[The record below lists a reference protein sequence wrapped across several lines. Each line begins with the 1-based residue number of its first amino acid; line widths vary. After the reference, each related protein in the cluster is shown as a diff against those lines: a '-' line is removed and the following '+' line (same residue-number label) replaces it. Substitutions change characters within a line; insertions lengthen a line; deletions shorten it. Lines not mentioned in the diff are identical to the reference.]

1 MNDNTNNIPVYAE
14 PEGIDYII
22 IKVKE
27 NVINGDRGGNLYET
41 TRRAWHAKL
50 ETAMPYKYVLS
61 VVGGVVQEV
70 YKVSRWY
77 TSPTDAP
84 RIEFEGEVAEFSV
97 RNLFVGKMI
106 PECYRQKG
114 LASPFLYKKKTSGPT
129 ADPAA
134 KTETEVQ
141 PQVEEVKTNRIYITI
156 DFEPGVSY
164 MQQINVLPL
173 IDRECAQIVAN
184 NQESPEDMV
193 SQLYEKLYE
202 KEWNNDVESATY
214 FLFAP
219 SYSETELYVND
230 SQDKVIYS
238 DEEFELDPT
247 YCDLSLRVYDEGD
260 EEGKEHKSY
269 LVNSIKGITPDNCR
283 ERSIVS
289 AVEGWINNDVS
300 EDTFVP
306 TMIKHVMENANAE
319 LAVLHGETGI
329 TAGNVTFYVDLPQ
342 GEDFDP
348 RKLDFISFDGIY
360 AEKASVLRNTIG
372 HDYVSMDA
380 IIYDGKMYFSKEWD
394 IDGIDRDG
402 NYYYYKMT
410 NFKDDSENWRSHGNY
425 YQITNVKDLFDE

>member
-50 ETAMPYKYVLS
+50 ETAMPYRYVLS

-193 SQLYEKLYE
+193 SQLWK
-202 KEWNNDVESATY
+202 KEWNNDVKSAAD
-214 FLFAP
+214 FLFAHA
-219 SYSETELYVND
+219 YSETELYVND
-230 SQDKVIYS
+230 SQRKTIYS
-238 DEEFELDPT
+238 DEEFKLNPT
-247 YCDLSLRVYDEGD
+247 YSALSVQDYTDDRDD
-260 EEGKEHKSY
+260 EEEGEEYKSY
-269 LVNSIKGITPDNCR
+269 LVNSIKGITPDKCR

-289 AVEGWINNDVS
+289 AVEGLINNDVS

-319 LAVLHGETGI
+319 LAVLHGEVGI
-329 TAGNVTFYVDLPQ
+329 TMSNVTFYVDLPQ

-348 RKLDFISFDGIY
+348 RKLDFISIDGIY

-372 HDYVSMDA
+372 YDHVLMDA
-380 IIYDGKMYFSKEWD
+380 IIYDGKMYFRKRSD
-394 IDGIDRDG
+394 IDDISRDG
-402 NYYYYKMT
+402 NYYQM
-410 NFKDDSENWRSHGNY
+410 
-425 YQITNVKDLFDE
+425 TNVKDLFDE